1 MYCGNCGTDNSGD
14 SLYCKKCGKL
24 MEAEEET
31 RVARKEVHAEPA
43 AAMAAPAA
51 GMPAVRGDGDE
62 ERIFSITPTVKFVIA
77 GYIAAVIGAFA
88 LVALMSMLLPAV
100 GPMVGVIAGLAVLLI
115 PAFYHIRQR
124 LVRYTLT
131 ESKLEIDSGFI
142 SRTTTNVPLG
152 RVQDVTVN
160 ATIAQ
165 RLLGLGDI
173 VVDNAGTDARTLT
186 LKNVD
191 SPRKYADQLLKQMRE
206 FGKGV

>member
-1 MYCGNCGTDNSGD
+1 
-14 SLYCKKCGKL
+14 